1 MKKSLIFWFA
11 AVTCAAWILVGC
23 ESPTNGD
30 AGAAGAPG
38 PATLPEDATPE
49 LLSAYFAST
58 DKVFLV
64 ADLAAGTF
72 EVPAGKTLAVVG
84 DVELSKAPVIDAY
97 DGTLDVALGT
107 IDGKNTAVVIV
118 APAAEAAVKLKV
130 SNASVPA
137 YVASIPATPSGAI
150 TEDVVLPGLTIGGS
164 GTSAADFKTFAGSAK
179 TVYVA
184 GDVTIDASSAVN
196 LTGAKLVV
204 LGRINAAGA
213 GPLTL
218 DSNQE
223 GSLTATGNL
232 TLAGVSNLAG
242 LNTGAYTVT
251 STDTTVELEKLD
263 SGAGGKLVLTG
274 NVTAVTIGGG
284 NGNVELSNSG
294 ALTLATASFGN
305 TGTTTF
311 SGAGGATFSNAATF
325 GGTAIFSSTATFSNT
340 ADFNGDVKVT
350 DANAITLSANAVTLA
365 AGKSIKVGSDAVL
378 TAGASAD
385 VVLTP
390 GGAATLTPAAN
401 KLTLGAYDL
410 TLTSG
415 TLTVAAGAELALD
428 SKDLT
433 VTAANA
439 TLALTGAASTGGA
452 KLTGTGKVAFGYAS
466 ISGSTHGWQAV
477 GADTSIA
484 FSGATTAVAITGTG
498 TSPKLVAAGETVGVI
513 TVGTSD
519 GTTLTLANAEI
530 NVAAGGSI
538 LIKDPSSGSNILKL
552 AGATAIIGGLT
563 GGLAN
568 QTLASNS
575 ITNAEVDIDGTN
587 GVQVVSGAASGAGK
601 VKLSG
606 KGDGSGSTIT
616 VASTES
622 GDATI
627 DKSTKIGS
635 DA

>member
-11 AVTCAAWILVGC
+11 AVTCAALFLVGC
-23 ESPTNGD
+23 ESPTNGES
-30 AGAAGAPG
+30 GAAGSPG
-38 PATLPEDATPE
+38 PATLPANAKPE
-49 LLSAYFAST
+49 LLEAYFAST

-64 ADLAAGTF
+64 EVLDEGTF
-72 EVPAGKTLAVVG
+72 TVPAGKTLAVVG
-84 DVELSKAPVIDAY
+84 TVDISSVDTVINAF
-97 DGTLDVALGT
+97 DGTLDVSAGGFT
-107 IDGKNTAVVIV
+107 ADGDNVFIV
-118 APAAEAAVKLKV
+118 AEAKVAEVKAA
-130 SNASVPA
+130 ASGGIVPV
-137 YVASIPATPSGAI
+137 YVASIPPTPSAI
-150 TEDVVLPGLTIGGS
+150 TEDTVLSGLTIGGS
-164 GTSAADFKTFAGSAK
+164 GTSATDFVAFAGSAN

-498 TSPKLVAAGETVGVI
+498 TSPKLVGAGATVDKI
-513 TVGTSD
+513 TIGTTD
-519 GTTLTLANAEI
+519 GATLTLTNAEI

-538 LIKDPSSGSNILKL
+538 LIKDPSSGSNVVKL
-552 AGATAIIGGLT
+552 ASPAAIIGGLT
-563 GGLAN
+563 GGSSN
-568 QTLASNS
+568 QTLAADS

-587 GVQVVSGAASGAGK
+587 GVKANGSSGAGNIN
-601 VKLSG
+601 LSG
-606 KGDGSGSTIT
+606 YGDGSKSTIT